1 MEDLRKIVDYTM
13 IFDDLEECQHFLKET
28 QGITTFLVVFSS
40 RSELEIDHLKN
51 IRSVYTYIRN
61 KERPTTDRS
70 KSRVSLSE

>member
-1 MEDLRKIVDYTM
+1 MGDLRKIVDYTM

-40 RSELEIDHLKN
+40 RSELEIDHLKD
-51 IRSVYTYIRN
+51 IRN
-61 KERPTTDRS
+61 KEGSTTDRS